1 MVNSRRAKIKT
12 LANPSVHVCETASG
26 VRAIADVVTV
36 ATSTTPRM
44 NSRAKENPRKTPQL
58 LKEKQN
64 EDEATHR
71 LASP

>member
-1 MVNSRRAKIKT
+1 
-12 LANPSVHVCETASG
+12 
-26 VRAIADVVTV
+26 
-36 ATSTTPRM
+36 M

-71 LASP
+71 LA